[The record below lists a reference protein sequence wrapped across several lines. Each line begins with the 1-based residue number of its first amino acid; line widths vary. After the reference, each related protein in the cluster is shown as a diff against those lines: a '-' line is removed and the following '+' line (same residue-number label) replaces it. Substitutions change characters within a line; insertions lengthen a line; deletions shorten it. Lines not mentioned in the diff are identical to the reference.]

1 MKETT
6 MITQILCAIDDAE
19 HSETACEFAIDL
31 ARQLSAKIV
40 FHMVNPAVAPS
51 PRGAAVYLW
60 SNNYIDG
67 YLDEARRRAWR
78 AGIEQVTCESAR
90 ANSIAH
96 SIVACADSHAV
107 DFIVVGASGKRRMI
121 DWFRRPVSRLVADTA
136 HCPVFIIGHVRSVS
150 LRGFYPLHRE
160 AA

>member
-1 MKETT
+1 

-31 ARQLSAKIV
+31 ARQLSAKLV
-40 FHMVNPAVAPS
+40 FQMVNPAVAPS
-51 PRGAAVYLW
+51 LRGAAVYLW
-60 SNNYIDG
+60 SNDYIRG

-78 AGIEQVTCESAR
+78 VGIDQVKCETAC
-90 ANSIAH
+90 ATSIAH
-96 SIVACADSHAV
+96 SIVACADSHEV
-107 DFIVVGASGKRRMI
+107 DFIVVGASGKRRII

-136 HCPVFIIGHVRSVS
+136 HCPVFIIGQVRSVWPRNAS
-150 LRGFYPLHRE
+150 LPYRD